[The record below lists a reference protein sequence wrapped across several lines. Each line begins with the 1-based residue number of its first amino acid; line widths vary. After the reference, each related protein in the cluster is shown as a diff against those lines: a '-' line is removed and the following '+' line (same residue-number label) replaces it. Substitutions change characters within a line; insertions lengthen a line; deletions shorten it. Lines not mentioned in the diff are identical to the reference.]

1 MRPPRDKWRLGA
13 LALALLACGLL
24 TALHTRSA
32 AHGQA
37 DPVSRTVQD
46 QGLVPAQT
54 LVARVGQRWHLSVG
68 SLLSGPKLAREN
80 AALSAQVLELSAQ
93 NNDLRTAQAENARL
107 RQLLGFEQASLKPLL
122 AAQVTA
128 LKPNPHFD
136 TLTLNRGSSHGVHP
150 RSVVLSPNG
159 ALAGQVTD
167 VSPGSCTVLLLTDS
181 ASAVGAVVENHT
193 PHGPVGLCKGIGGR
207 MEMTYLRSDAVLHV
221 GDSVITSGF
230 GGVFPPGV
238 PLGRVESISVDKTRS
253 LQTAL
258 LHPAADFDHLEE
270 AFLIQSAPPAPAPSA
285 PALSSSAPS
294 APAIAGDGTP

>member
-1 MRPPRDKWRLGA
+1 MRPPREKWRLGA
-13 LALALLACGLL
+13 LLLALLACGLL
-24 TALHTRSA
+24 TALHARSA

-46 QGLVPAQT
+46 RGLVPAQT
-54 LVARVGQRWHLSVG
+54 LVARMGQRWHLSAG

-107 RQLLGFEQASLKPLL
+107 RQLLGFQQVSLRPLL

-136 TLTLNRGSSHGVHP
+136 TLTLNRGSSRGVHP
-150 RSVVLSPNG
+150 RSVVLSPSG
-159 ALAGQVTD
+159 ALAGQALD

-181 ASAVGAVVENHT
+181 GSSVGAVVENHT
-193 PHGPVGLCKGIGGR
+193 PHGPIGLCQGIGGGR
-207 MEMTYLRSDAVLHV
+207 MQVTYLRSDAKLHV
-221 GDSVITSGF
+221 GDPVITSGL
-230 GGVFPPGV
+230 GGVFPPGL
-238 PLGRVESISVDKTRS
+238 PLGTVESVSVDKTRS

-258 LHPAADFDHLEE
+258 LHPASDFDHLEE
-270 AFLIQSAPPAPAPSA
+270 AFVIQTPPPG
-285 PALSSSAPS
+285 
-294 APAIAGDGTP
+294 AGLP